1 MLMSMSS
8 TSPST
13 IVLETPELVA
23 LIGGILPLWARGR
36 CYLLRVCPEWMFCP
50 ETLLRLCRV
59 SKTWYHAFVPIVWR
73 VYDFDYMEKVPG
85 YVLQKNTVHV
95 RFIYAVYET
104 LRFSIEEAS
113 FPQLKHVSTDDDDRP
128 FL

>member
-1 MLMSMSS
+1 
-8 TSPST
+8 
-13 IVLETPELVA
+13 
-23 LIGGILPLWARGR
+23 
-36 CYLLRVCPEWMFCP
+36 MFCP